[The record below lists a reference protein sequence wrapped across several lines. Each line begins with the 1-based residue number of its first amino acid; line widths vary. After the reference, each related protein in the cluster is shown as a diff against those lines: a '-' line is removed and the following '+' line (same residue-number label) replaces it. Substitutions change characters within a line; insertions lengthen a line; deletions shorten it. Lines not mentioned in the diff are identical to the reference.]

1 MSEEQRINYAVCSK
15 HNKMLEEMH
24 LALCGN
30 EILGVKGVVA
40 ELREVRQDV
49 EDLKSAKSNTVSVG
63 KSFAL
68 VGSFVL
74 GICLLAAALVAV
86 ADFLKGK

>member
-1 MSEEQRINYAVCSK
+1 MSDEQRINYAVCAK

-30 EILGVKGVVA
+30 EVLGVKGVVA
-40 ELREVRQDV
+40 ELREVKADV
-49 EDLKSAKSNTVSVG
+49 DILKNAKSNTISVG

-68 VGSFVL
+68 VGSFIL
-74 GICLLAAALVAV
+74 GVCLIAAALVAV

>member
-1 MSEEQRINYAVCSK
+1 MADEKINYAVCAK

-30 EILGVKGVVA
+30 ETLGVKGVVS
-40 ELREVRQDV
+40 ELREVKADV
-49 EDLKSAKSNTVSVG
+49 EQLKTAKSNTVSVG

-86 ADFLKGK
+86 ADFFKGK